1 MEPFRY
7 HVFVCTQEKPEG
19 VQSCSSC
26 GSQQVLGSLYQQLH
40 AQGMGDEVQVTTSG
54 CLGLCDDAPLMIAYP
69 EGTWYRKVKPADVQE
84 IVKSHFV
91 AGKALSRLEWA
102 DAPAM
107 KAAAQEHTQRYHAM
121 VKAKDE
127 AGTLPDDIN
136 DLIRG
141 FMPSR
146 AVLSAIE
153 LNLFTA
159 VDSGSTA
166 SGVAERAG
174 TDPRATE
181 MLLNTL
187 VSLRLLEK
195 KDQVF
200 LNTPRSARFLADGAR
215 DSAREA
221 MTHTANLWPRWSE
234 LTECVRTGKPA
245 DREIRCEKSRRA
257 FIAAMDR
264 NAREGS
270 QAVLKAAGTEGVHR
284 VLDLGGGSGAYAI
297 AFAQADP
304 GLRAEVMDL
313 PEVAPLTAEYIR
325 KMGLENRVTV
335 RPGNMLSDSL
345 GENYDLILLSA
356 ICHMFSPEENRAL
369 FQRARKALSPKGRLV
384 IKDFI
389 LEADKTAPR
398 FAALFSLNMLVGT
411 QNGASYSEPE
421 YTAWLRDAGFP
432 EARRVRVP
440 GPSGILIA
448 SAA

>member
-174 TDPRATE
+174 TDRESNGDAAEHAGQPS
-181 MLLNTL
+181 
-187 VSLRLLEK
+187 V
-195 KDQVF
+195 
-200 LNTPRSARFLADGAR
+200 
-215 DSAREA
+215 AREERSSLPEHA
-221 MTHTANLWPRWSE
+221 AQCAVPGRWGPRQCAGSDDPYRE
-234 LTECVRTGKPA
+234 LVAALVRT
-245 DREIRCEKSRRA
+245 DRVRA
-257 FIAAMDR
+257 
-264 NAREGS
+264 
-270 QAVLKAAGTEGVHR
+270 H
-284 VLDLGGGSGAYAI
+284 
-297 AFAQADP
+297 
-304 GLRAEVMDL
+304 
-313 PEVAPLTAEYIR
+313 
-325 KMGLENRVTV
+325 
-335 RPGNMLSDSL
+335 
-345 GENYDLILLSA
+345 
-356 ICHMFSPEENRAL
+356 
-369 FQRARKALSPKGRLV
+369 RKACRP
-384 IKDFI
+384 
-389 LEADKTAPR
+389 
-398 FAALFSLNMLVGT
+398 
-411 QNGASYSEPE
+411 
-421 YTAWLRDAGFP
+421 
-432 EARRVRVP
+432 
-440 GPSGILIA
+440 
-448 SAA
+448 